1 MPIDPSTDYARAFQA
16 MARRLAERRPRLDLL
31 NDYVEGRPP
40 LPEGAAGMR
49 ASYQEFQRKA
59 RTNYA
64 EMIVEATRERMIP
77 VGFQTGVDS
86 DADGDAQAMEFWTR
100 NALDVG
106 SADIHS
112 DMLGMGDAYAL
123 VGGVD
128 PDTGVPNITG
138 EDPREVVTRHDPT
151 RPRVVTCALKVFTDE
166 WTGRDNAYLY
176 LPGEVIVAER
186 ATRSGGSAKLDD
198 LASWEWSF
206 DRSFTFPQQV
216 VPIVRFQNRRGV
228 AEFEAHV
235 DVLNRINLTILQRLV
250 ITAMQAYRQR
260 ALTQDATTGPG
271 ADDTRLAVE
280 DDEGEEIDY
289 AAIMRP
295 GPGALWQLPPG
306 VKLWESQQTSIQDI
320 LAAVK
325 DDVRELSAVTRT
337 PVGYLLPDSANQ
349 SAEGAAAAREGLV
362 LKAEDRIARA
372 RASWEQVMSIA
383 FLFAGDEARADLAR
397 LRAIFRDPNRYTRAE
412 NADAASKATD
422 LPWEERVTRFWDV
435 RPADLPRLAA
445 LRNAEALTAAAA
457 GAGVDL
463 TGGLA

>member
-1 MPIDPSTDYARAFQA
+1 MPIDPSTDYALAFQA
-16 MARRLAERRPRLDLL
+16 MLRRLAQRRPRLDLL

-59 RTNYA
+59 RTGYP

-86 DADGDAQAMEFWTR
+86 DADGDAIAWDFWSR

-106 SADIHS
+106 SADVHS
-112 DMLGMGDAYAL
+112 DMLGMGDAYVMIGA
-123 VGGVD
+123 VD
-128 PDTGVPNITG
+128 EATGVPNITA
-138 EDPREVVTRHDPT
+138 EDPRQVVTRHDPT
-151 RPRVVTCALKVFTDE
+151 RPRVVLTGLKVFTDE
-166 WTGRDNAYLY
+166 WTGRDQAYLL
-176 LPGEVIVAER
+176 LPGMVLVAER
-186 ATRSGGSAKLDD
+186 DTRADGSELLLDD
-198 LASWEWSF
+198 LATWRW
-206 DRSFTFPQQV
+206 RSAERAPDI

-228 AEFEAHV
+228 AEFEAHL
-235 DVLNRINLTILQRLV
+235 DLLNRINLTILQRLV

-260 ALTQDATTGPG
+260 ALTRDAVSG
-271 ADDTRLAVE
+271 ATNEDAMAAE
-280 DDEGEEIDY
+280 DDDGEEIDY

-295 GPGALWQLPPG
+295 GPGALWELPAG

-337 PVGYLLPDSANQ
+337 PVGYLLPDGANQ
-349 SAEGAAAAREGLV
+349 SAEGAAAMREGLV

-383 FLFAGDEARADLAR
+383 FQFAGDEARADLAR
-397 LRAIFRDPNRYTRAE
+397 LRAIFRDPNRYTRTE
-412 NADAASKATD
+412 NADAAAKATD

-445 LRNAEALTAAAA
+445 LRNAEALTAQAA